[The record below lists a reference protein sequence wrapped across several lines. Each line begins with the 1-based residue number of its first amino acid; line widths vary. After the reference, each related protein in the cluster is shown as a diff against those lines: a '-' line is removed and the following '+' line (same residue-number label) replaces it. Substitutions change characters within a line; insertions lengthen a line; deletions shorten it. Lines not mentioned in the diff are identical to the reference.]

1 MAEYQMVVDGFLNT
15 PLTGRRPI
23 ETPETEI
30 NQTNVLKVVAGKAEP
45 IHLLNKN
52 EIRFLHNYYLGSQP
66 VLHRTKEY
74 HAEITNRIVENHAN
88 ECVGFYTGYMS
99 GTPCSYVRSE
109 TATGDGEEIARLSNA
124 LQYEGKDALDRRLW
138 QWMLE
143 CGQGY
148 RIVLP
153 DKGYNGNYPDE
164 TPLLVD
170 VPDPDMAY
178 VIYNSGIGHKPIANV
193 LHIPRNYQNDLN
205 DLICVYTPNQY
216 FEIDNGKVTKS
227 ENHSLGMLPMVEY
240 KLNPERMGLFEP
252 AIPVLDAINDLE
264 SNRLD
269 GVAQFIQSIM
279 VFTNC
284 LVDENA
290 LNQVKELGA
299 MCLKS
304 TSGMPASVSQIANE
318 LDQQQSQTLLDSMLN
333 VYRSLTAMPSATGSE
348 NATSDNVGAVI
359 VRNGWNHTE
368 ARAQQYENM
377 FKYSERQSLS
387 VMLKILRDTAGS
399 KLMASDVEIRLP
411 RRQYDNLQ
419 SKVQVFTQMLNSSAD
434 PHLAFEISHLYTD
447 PEAAYQASVPFLI
460 AAGKLGE
467 DGKAPKPQEQ
477 PKQNATDTNVG
488 NTAYKQPTDTNPE
501 NNDGIKQ

>member
-1 MAEYQMVVDGFLNT
+1 MAEYQIVVDEFLNE

-30 NQTNVLKVVAGKAEP
+30 NQANVLKVVMGKAEP

-66 VLHRTKEY
+66 VLLRTKEY

-216 FEIDNGKVTKS
+216 FEIDNGKVIKS

-284 LVDENA
+284 LVDEDA
-290 LNQVKELGA
+290 LNKVKELGA

-304 TSGMPASVSQIANE
+304 TSGLPASVSQIANE

-377 FKYSERQSLS
+377 FKFSERQSLS

-419 SKVQVFTQMLNSSAD
+419 SKVQVFIQMLDSSAD

-477 PKQNATDTNVG
+477 LKQDAPDTNAG
-488 NTAYKQPTDTNPE
+488 NTERSDDFVNVNKIGTN
-501 NNDGIKQ
+501 

>member
-1 MAEYQMVVDGFLNT
+1 MAEYQIVVDGFLNK

-30 NQTNVLKVVAGKAEP
+30 NRANVLKVVMGKAEP

-143 CGQGY
+143 CGHGY

-227 ENHSLGMLPMVEY
+227 ESHSLGMLPMVEY

-284 LVDENA
+284 LVDKDA
-290 LNQVKELGA
+290 LDQVKELGA

-304 TSGMPASVSQIANE
+304 TSGLPASVSQIANE

-377 FKYSERQSLS
+377 FKFAERQSLS

-399 KLMASDVEIRLP
+399 RLMASDVEIRLP

-419 SKVQVFTQMLNSSAD
+419 SKVQVFIQMLDSSAD

-467 DGKAPKPQEQ
+467 DGKAPKPKEQ
-477 PKQNATDTNVG
+477 PKRDVTDTNVG
-488 NTAYKQPTDTNPE
+488 NMADKQSTDTNKE
-501 NNDGIKQ
+501 TEGE

>member
-1 MAEYQMVVDGFLNT
+1 M
-15 PLTGRRPI
+15 
-23 ETPETEI
+23 
-30 NQTNVLKVVAGKAEP
+30 
-45 IHLLNKN
+45 
-52 EIRFLHNYYLGSQP
+52 
-66 VLHRTKEY
+66 
-74 HAEITNRIVENHAN
+74 
-88 ECVGFYTGYMS
+88 
-99 GTPCSYVRSE
+99 
-109 TATGDGEEIARLSNA
+109 
-124 LQYEGKDALDRRLW
+124 
-138 QWMLE
+138 
-143 CGQGY
+143 
-148 RIVLP
+148 
-153 DKGYNGNYPDE
+153 
-164 TPLLVD
+164 
-170 VPDPDMAY
+170 
-178 VIYNSGIGHKPIANV
+178 
-193 LHIPRNYQNDLN
+193 
-205 DLICVYTPNQY
+205 YTPNQY

-284 LVDENA
+284 LVDKDA
-290 LNQVKELGA
+290 LDQVKELGA

-304 TSGMPASVSQIANE
+304 TSGLPASVSQIANE

-377 FKYSERQSLS
+377 FKFSERQSLS

-399 KLMASDVEIRLP
+399 KLMASDINIKLP
-411 RRQYDNLQ
+411 RRQYDNQQ
-419 SKVQVFTQMLNSSAD
+419 SKVQIFAQMIQQPID
-434 PHLAFEISHLYTD
+434 PQLAFTTPGLFPD
-447 PEAAYQASVPFLI
+447 PQAAYEMSKPFLI

-467 DGKAPKPQEQ
+467 DGKAQKPQEQ
-477 PKQNATDTNVG
+477 PTDHIANNGKMVGEQTNAKEG
-488 NTAYKQPTDTNPE
+488 EQK
-501 NNDGIKQ
+501 

>member
-1 MAEYQMVVDGFLNT
+1 MAEYQMVVGGFLNE

-30 NQTNVLKVVAGKAEP
+30 NQANVLKVVMCKADP

-74 HAEITNRIVENHAN
+74 HSEITNRIVENHAN

-269 GVAQFIQSIM
+269 GVAQFIQSVM

-284 LVDENA
+284 LVDKDA
-290 LNQVKELGA
+290 LDQVKELGA

-304 TSGMPASVSQIANE
+304 TSGLPASVSQIANE

-333 VYRSLTAMPSATGSE
+333 VYRSLTAMPSSTGSE

-377 FKYSERQSLS
+377 FKYAERQSLS

-419 SKVQVFTQMLNSSAD
+419 SKVQVFIQMLNSSAD

-460 AAGKLGE
+460 ASGKLGE

-477 PKQNATDTNVG
+477 PKQNSTDTNVG
-488 NTAYKQPTDTNPE
+488 NMADKQSTDTNKE
-501 NNDGIKQ
+501 TEDE

>member
-1 MAEYQMVVDGFLNT
+1 MAEYQMVVNDFLNE

-30 NQTNVLKVVAGKAEP
+30 NRANVLKVVMGKAEP

-216 FEIDNGKVTKS
+216 FEIDNGKITNGKGDG
-227 ENHSLGMLPMVEY
+227 ELHSLGMLPMVEY

-284 LVDENA
+284 LVDKDA
-290 LNQVKELGA
+290 LDQVKELGA

-304 TSGMPASVSQIANE
+304 TSGLPASVSQIANE

-377 FKYSERQSLS
+377 FKYAERQSLS

-399 KLMASDVEIRLP
+399 KLMASDINIKLP
-411 RRQYDNLQ
+411 RRQYDNQQ
-419 SKVQVFTQMLNSSAD
+419 SKVQIFAQMIQQPID
-434 PHLAFEISHLYTD
+434 PQLAFTTPGLFPD
-447 PEAAYQASVPFLI
+447 PQAAYEMSKPFLI
-460 AAGKLGE
+460 ASGKLGE

-477 PKQNATDTNVG
+477 PTDHIVDTNKMVG
-488 NTAYKQPTDTNPE
+488 NQADGKE
-501 NNDGIKQ
+501 SNNV